1 MCFNF
6 LFIYLEKMLI
16 NNQLPA
22 GEYRHNYVRLA
33 FLVGTLLLFIG
44 YVAVGQILEHGNHR
58 KFI

>member
-1 MCFNF
+1 
-6 LFIYLEKMLI
+6 MLI

-44 YVAVGQILEHGNHR
+44 YVAVGQIFEHGNHR